1 MKILITGGAGY
12 IGNIVVREFLKH
24 SFIKKITIIDNFFFN
39 QENSIIDFLSDPK
52 INFVKGD
59 VRNKKLLKSHLK
71 NHDLIIPLAA
81 IVGAPLSKIY
91 KKLTKQLNFE
101 QIKNICDMKSK
112 HQVILLPVTNSGY
125 GIGKKNKIYDE
136 KSPLNPI
143 SLYGTTKVDAEKYLL
158 NNLNY
163 ISLRLATVFGVSPRM
178 RVDLLVNNFVYR
190 SQKYKKLVLF
200 ESHFVRNFIHIKD
213 VAYAM
218 IFLIKN
224 YNKAKNNIYNVGLE
238 NANLTKKQL
247 ALRIKKQITELKIFE
262 NNFKKDPDKRNY
274 IVSNRK
280 IYSLG
285 WRPKFSLDQGIS
297 ELVEYF
303 KLFKNQKNNKN
314 V

>member
-1 MKILITGGAGY
+1 M
-12 IGNIVVREFLKH
+12 
-24 SFIKKITIIDNFFFN
+24 
-39 QENSIIDFLSDPK
+39 
-52 INFVKGD
+52 
-59 VRNKKLLKSHLK
+59 
-71 NHDLIIPLAA
+71 
-81 IVGAPLSKIY
+81 
-91 KKLTKQLNFE
+91 
-101 QIKNICDMKSK
+101 
-112 HQVILLPVTNSGY
+112 
-125 GIGKKNKIYDE
+125 
-136 KSPLNPI
+136 
-143 SLYGTTKVDAEKYLL
+143 YGTTKVDAEKYLL

-303 KLFKNQKNNKN
+303 KLFKNQK
-314 V
+314 

>member
-1 MKILITGGAGY
+1 M
-12 IGNIVVREFLKH
+12 
-24 SFIKKITIIDNFFFN
+24 
-39 QENSIIDFLSDPK
+39 
-52 INFVKGD
+52 
-59 VRNKKLLKSHLK
+59 
-71 NHDLIIPLAA
+71 
-81 IVGAPLSKIY
+81 
-91 KKLTKQLNFE
+91 
-101 QIKNICDMKSK
+101 
-112 HQVILLPVTNSGY
+112 
-125 GIGKKNKIYDE
+125 
-136 KSPLNPI
+136 
-143 SLYGTTKVDAEKYLL
+143 
-158 NNLNY
+158 
-163 ISLRLATVFGVSPRM
+163 
-178 RVDLLVNNFVYR
+178 
-190 SQKYKKLVLF
+190 
-200 ESHFVRNFIHIKD
+200 RNFIHIKD